1 MQPNI
6 CKNVY
11 ICIKPKTKYIMKKV
25 LQISFLAF
33 CLAFFS
39 NTANAGTVS
48 IDTTNQS
55 QFAGPCNFAQG
66 VRISLNGT
74 ATGYPLFDT
83 MTVQIAYGD
92 GTFDT
97 TLSLIDSNDTYFA
110 FFSHTYSSAGLY
122 TLQFIATAS
131 DGVKDTLVLPNA
143 IVYADTCGNI
153 NGQVYLDENSDCI
166 FNGSDEAIYG
176 KRVDAIQGGS
186 IIASDWT
193 DSSGNYS
200 ILVPA
205 TGSYSVELNYDN
217 GFTYICPSGGSHN
230 VTSVP
235 SSGND
240 FALDCTPGFDLY
252 GNAFGGSV
260 PGQTRRLYVN
270 TFNSFC
276 QDTSGT
282 VKIIF
287 TDSLFSYAGSPS
299 LTPSVVNGDTVE
311 WNFTGLNNNGYNS
324 FDISFNTYTDTTAMI
339 GDTVCFTYMVTPIIG
354 DSNMANNNVQVC
366 IPVRTSYDP
375 NIKEVQPIG
384 VGDSGKVLP
393 NTDLTYT
400 IHFQN
405 TGTAPAYNVYILD
418 TIDTGVLDESTINIS
433 GASDPMVVNMI
444 SPSQNVIKFR
454 FDNINLPDSTTNE
467 PESHGWVTYTIQQQP
482 SLPNGTVIRNGAA
495 IYFDYNPPVLTP
507 RTLNVIDA
515 KLVSIKSIGGQSS
528 QFATIFPNPARNI
541 LNIQFNESSSTQL
554 KLMSI
559 DGKLIRE
566 ETTVN
571 KNTQINVSDLN
582 PGIYLLE
589 IRNNTGQRQLSK
601 LMITK

>member
-1 MQPNI
+1 M
-6 CKNVY
+6 KN
-11 ICIKPKTKYIMKKV
+11 
-25 LQISFLAF
+25 LLLLSFLI
-33 CLAFFS
+33 FS
-39 NTANAGTVS
+39 ISLFTTTAKAGTVS
-48 IDTTNQS
+48 IDTTNQF
-55 QFAGPCNFAQG
+55 QFSGPCNFAQG

-83 MTVQIAYGD
+83 VAVQIAFGD

-97 TLSLIDSNDTYFA
+97 TFAFIDSNDTFFA
-110 FFSHTYSSAGLY
+110 FFSHTYSSSGLY
-122 TLQFIATAS
+122 SLQFIATAS
-131 DGVKDTLVLPNA
+131 DLVADTLVLPNA

-153 NGQVYLDENSDCI
+153 NGQVYIDENSDCI

-176 KRVDAIQGGS
+176 RRVDAIQGGS

-217 GFTYICPSGGSHN
+217 GFTFICPTGGSHS
-230 VTSVP
+230 VSSVP

-240 FALDCTPGFDLY
+240 FALDCNPGFDLY

-270 TFNSFC
+270 TYNSFC

-287 TDSLFSYAGSPS
+287 NDSLFSYAGNPNP
-299 LTPSVVNGDTVE
+299 LPTAVNGDTVE
-311 WNFTGLNNNGYNS
+311 WDFTNLNNNGYNS
-324 FDISFNTYTDTTAMI
+324 FDVYFDTYTDTTAMI
-339 GDTVCFTYMVTPIIG
+339 GDTVCFTYMVTPVIG
-354 DSNMANNNVQVC
+354 DSNMANNNVEVC
-366 IPVRTSYDP
+366 LPVRTSYDP
-375 NIKEVQPIG
+375 NIKQVQPIG
-384 VGDSGKVLP
+384 VGDSGRVLP

-405 TGTAPAYNVYILD
+405 TGTAQAYNVYILD
-418 TIDTGVLDESTINIS
+418 TIDTSVLDVNTIQVY
-433 GASDPMVVNMI
+433 GASHPMVVNLI
-444 SPSQNVIKFR
+444 SPSQDVMKFR
-454 FDNINLPDSTTNE
+454 FDNINLPDSTSNE

-482 SLPNGTVIRNGAA
+482 SLPNGTIIRNGAA
-495 IYFDYNPPVLTP
+495 IYFDYNLPVLTP
-507 RTLNVIDA
+507 KTLNVIDD
-515 KLVSIKSIGGQSS
+515 KLVSIKPIANNSNE
-528 QFATIFPNPARNI
+528 FATIYPNPARNV
-541 LNIQFNESSSTQL
+541 LNIQFDERSSTQL

-566 ETTVN
+566 QTTIN
-571 KNTQINVSDLN
+571 KNTQINVSDLH

-589 IRNNTGQRQLSK
+589 IRNNKGQRQLSK
-601 LMITK
+601 LMITQ